1 MTLMLLSE
9 ARSEKSWPGEPK
21 PGTQCSLSH
30 QSVPVTRSCALLTPG
45 RIIQLANNDAWSRET
60 RRLMAALFINRRCEN
75 ISLFCSLHPISVK
88 CFHSVGGCN
97 PDLSNVEWN
106 YNANFPFI
114 IGRFQTLSRRFQS
127 IYRFKVNC
135 HTARKNYDNLC
146 SPRMKDAE
154 MQTVNILCVNSINSN
169 CHLYSL
175 SLSVCRGDVCVTR
188 WHPGDVI
195 VTGWDWGNILLAQS
209 LFDRRGVRESLF
221 SINFFTA
228 S

>member
-45 RIIQLANNDAWSRET
+45 RIIQLANNDAWSRD

-75 ISLFCSLHPISVK
+75 ISLFSSSLHPISVK

-127 IYRFKVNC
+127 VGSKSIVIQPE
-135 HTARKNYDNLC
+135 KNDNLC
-146 SPRMKDAE
+146 SPKMKDAE

-175 SLSVCRGDVCVTR
+175 SVCRGDVCVTR
-188 WHPGDVI
+188 WHPGDVM

-209 LFDRRGVRESLF
+209 LFDRRGVRVSLF